1 MEFPWGNDP
10 QNLVGFPHR
19 YLRSQEGHPV
29 NLISRDFI
37 KRDALGSVKTHHSS
51 SMMEVFW
58 HQGNGDVFFLICEH
72 DKENLLKTRSSIN
85 TWGLNQPL
93 AGRIFI

>member
-58 HQGNGDVFFLICEH
+58 HQGNRDVFFLYANMTKKIY
-72 DKENLLKTRSSIN
+72 
-85 TWGLNQPL
+85 
-93 AGRIFI
+93 